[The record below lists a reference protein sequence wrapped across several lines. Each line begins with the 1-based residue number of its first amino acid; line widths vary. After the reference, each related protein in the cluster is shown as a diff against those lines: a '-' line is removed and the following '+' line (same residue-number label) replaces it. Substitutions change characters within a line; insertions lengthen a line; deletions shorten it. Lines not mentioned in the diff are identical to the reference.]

1 MWKVKPQ
8 GNDLAV
14 ELTQPFD
21 ESLDAFYS
29 NFRDE
34 KFTLKWVRSPYKGMK
49 DRWAVLSMR
58 PVTRGML
65 ALCDKA
71 TLQEMLKYL
80 NARKAPTDIEGLNKS
95 LINTMVN
102 GAGAS
107 QKNSTSKKA
116 GKSKKGGKKRR

>member
-1 MWKVKPQ
+1 MPTGYKGHASLLGPLWWDVKPQ

-14 ELTQPFD
+14 ALEEPFQ
-21 ESLDAFYS
+21 EELDAFYS

-65 ALCDKA
+65 ALCDTA
-71 TLQEMLKYL
+71 ALQQMLKYL
-80 NARKAPTDIEGLNKS
+80 NARKSPTNIESLNKS
-95 LINTMVN
+95 LINTMLKEQS
-102 GAGAS
+102 AM
-107 QKNSTSKKA
+107 
-116 GKSKKGGKKRR
+116 R